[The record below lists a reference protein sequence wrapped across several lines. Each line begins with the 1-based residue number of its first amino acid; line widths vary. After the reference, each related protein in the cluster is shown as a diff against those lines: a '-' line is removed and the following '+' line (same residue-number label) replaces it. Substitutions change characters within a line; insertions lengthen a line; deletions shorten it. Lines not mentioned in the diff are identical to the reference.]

1 METPTVCLDEYVPA
15 RYEDVVRVAHG
26 ARLELSPAVWR
37 RIEAAR
43 AIVERIVVDGV
54 KAYGINTGLG
64 ALSDVV
70 LGGEQLGELSRRTL
84 KSHACGLGA
93 ALGEVE
99 TRAIMCAQI
108 INYSRGHSGIS
119 PHVVRQ
125 LLDFLNLGLTP
136 VVPMQGS
143 VGYLTHMAHVGLT
156 LIGLG
161 EVRFRGQPMRA
172 GAALAKVGLA
182 PVALG
187 AKDGLSLVNGLPCM
201 TGLLCLALDRAKR
214 LACWADVIGAMS
226 FEALRGQL
234 SAFDAEAMRQKPY
247 PGQIQVAANLRAL
260 LADSDVLRSGQGIR
274 TQDALSLRSM
284 PQIHGAAREQIA
296 HAERQINIELQ
307 SANDNPLVFGDEHNY
322 RVISQ
327 ANPHGEAMAMTATTL
342 SMAVAELGGVA
353 ERRVDRLV
361 NPHVSGLP
369 PFLIAESG
377 VNSGLMIVQYA
388 AASLVAENK
397 MLAQPMVLDNYITS
411 ALQEDHL
418 SLGTPAT
425 LNLLRILGNAQ
436 KVLAIEYITAGQGL
450 HFYPGVQLG
459 QGTRLA
465 LEHLRT
471 TVPPL
476 LEDRIVSH
484 DIMLADYLIDDRGQL
499 EVFEAALG
507 RRLWQPAAAGCAD

>member
-1 METPTVCLDEYVPA
+1 MHTDTIVLNDTTPASY
-15 RYEDVVRVAHG
+15 RDVVRVAHG
-26 ARLELSPAVWR
+26 AQLELSPAVWQRIDSAR
-37 RIEAAR
+37 RIVE
-43 AIVERIVVDGV
+43 AIVADGV

-64 ALSDVV
+64 ALSEVV
-70 LGGEQLGELSRRTL
+70 LSGEQLSELSRRTL
-84 KSHACGLGA
+84 QSHACGLGP
-93 ALGEVE
+93 ALGIAE

-108 INYSRGHSGIS
+108 VNYSRGHSGIS
-119 PHVVRQ
+119 AQVVRQ
-125 LLDFLNLGLTP
+125 LLAFLNQGLTP

-143 VGYLTHMAHVGLT
+143 VGYLTHMAHVGLA

-161 EVRFRGQPMRA
+161 EVRMNGQTLPA
-172 GAALAKVGLA
+172 GAALAQAGLA

-201 TGLLCLALDRAKR
+201 TGLLCLALEQAKR
-214 LACWADVIGAMS
+214 LACWADLIGAMS

-234 SAFDAEAMRQKPY
+234 SAFDAEAMQQKPY
-247 PGQIQVAANLRAL
+247 PGQLQVAANLRAL
-260 LADSDVLRSGQGIR
+260 LADSEVLRSGQGIR

-296 HAERQINIELQ
+296 HAERLIQIELQ
-307 SANDNPLVFGDEHNY
+307 SANDNPLVFGDADNY

-327 ANPHGEAMAMTATTL
+327 ANPHGEAMAMAATTL
-342 SMAVAELGGVA
+342 SVAVAELGGVA
-353 ERRVDRLV
+353 ERRIDRLV

-369 PFLIAESG
+369 PFLIADSG

-425 LNLLRILGNAQ
+425 LHLLRILNNVQ
-436 KVLAIEYITAGQGL
+436 KVLAIEYITAAQGL
-450 HFYPGVQLG
+450 YFHPGLELG

-465 LEHLRT
+465 LGHLRT
-471 TVPPL
+471 AVPPL
-476 LEDRIVSH
+476 LEDRIVSQ
-484 DIMLADYLIDDRGQL
+484 DIMRADYLLEERGQL
-499 EVFEAALG
+499 ARFEAQLGLAL
-507 RRLWQPAAAGCAD
+507 WPEAASS

>member
-1 METPTVCLDEYVPA
+1 MQTDIVVLSAAAPA
-15 RYEDVVRVAHG
+15 TYQQVVMVARG
-26 ARLELSPAVWR
+26 ARLELSDALWE
-37 RIEAAR
+37 RIGNAR
-43 AIVERIVVDGV
+43 LIVERIVADGV

-64 ALSDVV
+64 ALSEVV
-70 LGGEQLGELSRRTL
+70 LTGAQLGELSRRTL

-93 ALGEVE
+93 PLGVVE

-108 INYSRGHSGIS
+108 VNYSRGHSGIS
-119 PHVVRQ
+119 GPVVRQ
-125 LLDFLNLGLTP
+125 LLDFLNQGLTP
-136 VVPMQGS
+136 VVPAQGS
-143 VGYLTHMAHVGLT
+143 VGYLTHMAHVGLA

-161 EVRFRGQPMRA
+161 EVRFRGQLMPA
-172 GAALAKVGLA
+172 DAALAMLGMQ
-182 PVALG
+182 PVELG

-201 TGLLCLALDRAKR
+201 TGLLCLALDQAKR
-214 LACWADVIGAMS
+214 LACWADMIGAMS

-234 SAFDAEAMRQKPY
+234 SAFDPEAMAQKPY
-247 PGQIQVAANLRAL
+247 PGQLQVAANLRAL
-260 LADSDVLRSGQGIR
+260 LADSAVLQSGEGIR

-284 PQIHGAAREQIA
+284 PQIHGAAREQLA
-296 HAERQINIELQ
+296 HAERLIGIELQ
-307 SANDNPLVFGDEHNY
+307 SANDNPLVFGDVHSY

-327 ANPHGEAMAMTATTL
+327 ANPHGEAMAMAATSL
-342 SMAVAELGGVA
+342 SVAVAELGGVA
-353 ERRVDRLV
+353 ERRIDRLV
-361 NPHVSGLP
+361 NPYVSGLP

-425 LNLLRILGNAQ
+425 LNLLRILGNVQ

-450 HFYPGVQLG
+450 HFHPGMRLG
-459 QGTRLA
+459 KGTALGLA
-465 LEHLRT
+465 YLRT
-471 TVPPL
+471 KVDPL

-484 DIMLADYLIDDRGQL
+484 DIMRADYLLDDREQL
-499 EVFEAALG
+499 RLFEAALG
-507 RRLWQPAAAGCAD
+507 REL

>member
-1 METPTVCLDEYVPA
+1 
-15 RYEDVVRVAHG
+15 
-26 ARLELSPAVWR
+26 
-37 RIEAAR
+37 
-43 AIVERIVVDGV
+43 
-54 KAYGINTGLG
+54 
-64 ALSDVV
+64 
-70 LGGEQLGELSRRTL
+70 
-84 KSHACGLGA
+84 
-93 ALGEVE
+93 
-99 TRAIMCAQI
+99 
-108 INYSRGHSGIS
+108 
-119 PHVVRQ
+119 
-125 LLDFLNLGLTP
+125 
-136 VVPMQGS
+136 
-143 VGYLTHMAHVGLT
+143 
-156 LIGLG
+156 
-161 EVRFRGQPMRA
+161 
-172 GAALAKVGLA
+172 
-182 PVALG
+182 
-187 AKDGLSLVNGLPCM
+187 
-201 TGLLCLALDRAKR
+201 
-214 LACWADVIGAMS
+214 
-226 FEALRGQL
+226 
-234 SAFDAEAMRQKPY
+234 
-247 PGQIQVAANLRAL
+247 
-260 LADSDVLRSGQGIR
+260 VLRSGQGIR

-296 HAERQINIELQ
+296 HAERQINIELR
-307 SANDNPLVFGDEHNY
+307 SANDNPLVFGDEHSY

-450 HFYPGVQLG
+450 HFHPGVQLG

-465 LEHLRT
+465 LDHLRT

-507 RRLWQPAAAGCAD
+507 RRLWQPAAASGAD

>member
-1 METPTVCLDEYVPA
+1 MQTATVVLDELAPA
-15 RYEDVVRVAHG
+15 GYQDVARVAHG
-26 ARLELSPAVWR
+26 ARFELSPAVWQRIGAAR
-37 RIEAAR
+37 RIVD
-43 AIVERIVVDGV
+43 AIVADGV

-64 ALSDVV
+64 ALSEVV
-70 LGGEQLGELSRRTL
+70 LSGEQLGQLSRRTL
-84 KSHACGLGA
+84 QSHACGLGA
-93 ALGEVE
+93 TLDVAE

-119 PHVVRQ
+119 APVVRQ

-143 VGYLTHMAHVGLT
+143 VGYLTHMAHVGLA

-161 EVRFRGQPMRA
+161 EVRMHGRILPA
-172 GAALAKVGLA
+172 SEALAAAGLA

-201 TGLLCLALDRAKR
+201 TGLLSLALEQARR
-214 LACWADVIGAMS
+214 LACWADLIGAMS

-234 SAFDAEAMRQKPY
+234 SAFDEEAMLQKPY
-247 PGQIQVAANLRAL
+247 PGQLRVAANLRAL
-260 LADSDVLRSGQGIR
+260 LDGSEVLRCGQGIR

-296 HAERQINIELQ
+296 HAERLIQIELQ

-327 ANPHGEAMAMTATTL
+327 ANPHGEAMAMAATTL
-342 SMAVAELGGVA
+342 SVAVAELGGVS
-353 ERRVDRLV
+353 ERRIDRLV

-425 LNLLRILGNAQ
+425 LHLLRILNNVQ
-436 KVLAIEYITAGQGL
+436 KVLAIEYITAAQGL
-450 HFYPGVQLG
+450 HFHPGMELG
-459 QGTRLA
+459 RGTRLA
-465 LEHLRT
+465 LDHLRT
-471 TVPPL
+471 KVAPL
-476 LEDRIVSH
+476 LEDRIVAH
-484 DIMLADYLIDDRGQL
+484 DIMLADCLLADRAQL
-499 EVFEAALG
+499 PRFEAALG
-507 RRLWQPAAAGCAD
+507 RTL